1 MSLVPQGTDMRDA
14 NPYQPPA
21 YHARSTAANAKP
33 QSKKRWAMIGFALG
47 AILPVGFGAYGIHQ
61 HSIYLAS
68 LAPGEAACGMG
79 ALGSLAMIFVIGPFC
94 GMIGAASSWAAAAID
109 W

>member
-1 MSLVPQGTDMRDA
+1 MNLVAQGTNMRDA
-14 NPYQPPA
+14 NPYQPPDC
-21 YHARSTAANAKP
+21 HARNTANAKP
-33 QSKKRWAMIGFALG
+33 RSTERWAMIGFVLG
-47 AILPVGFGAYGIHQ
+47 ATLPNGFGAYGIHQ
-61 HSIYLAS
+61 HSIYVAS